1 MTQLFNRRRKEDDRG
16 YKYRI
21 SLIEDED
28 IEFEGSIED
37 LKSHCISICRV
48 ESKEE
53 RKDQSSWIARN
64 FEQLD
69 GGVLLKDAT
78 RTGRAY
84 HIGLVGDLD
93 MNITTRDLLPWPL
106 TEEFFT
112 KNRFGNKNYIATI
125 TSFKEYRNFIRYS
138 LFYATYFLDKK
149 IIISYVENRKEEK
162 NKPYYI
168 LDILGLD
175 AERYDDRKSKIFR
188 KRLRPCE
195 NRFLPISLQST
206 RMRPETFYL

>member
-1 MTQLFNRRRKEDDRG
+1 MIEDI
-16 YKYRI
+16 KYRI

-37 LKSHCISICRV
+37 LKESLHFYLARV

-84 HIGLVGDLD
+84 HIGLVE
-93 MNITTRDLLPWPL
+93 I
-106 TEEFFT
+106 
-112 KNRFGNKNYIATI
+112 
-125 TSFKEYRNFIRYS
+125 
-138 LFYATYFLDKK
+138 
-149 IIISYVENRKEEK
+149 
-162 NKPYYI
+162 
-168 LDILGLD
+168 
-175 AERYDDRKSKIFR
+175 
-188 KRLRPCE
+188 
-195 NRFLPISLQST
+195 
-206 RMRPETFYL
+206 